1 MHHAYVG
8 AIYQS
13 SSLTEA
19 LAPIMRCSI
28 QEDEKTQSNAGL
40 MQSMVSQ
47 MHIGASNVTNKTLT
61 DSQPANFYIALSTH
75 KNSKMGQ
82 YSISS
87 PPLFFLPSLSQCHPT
102 GKSNYNL
109 VYFPFIIEISKC
121 KCKIGE
127 NKQDNFL

>member
-28 QEDEKTQSNAGL
+28 QGDKESQSNAGL

-47 MHIGASNVTNKTLT
+47 IHIGASNVTNNVNAK
-61 DSQPANFYIALSTH
+61 
-75 KNSKMGQ
+75 
-82 YSISS
+82 
-87 PPLFFLPSLSQCHPT
+87 
-102 GKSNYNL
+102 
-109 VYFPFIIEISKC
+109 
-121 KCKIGE
+121 
-127 NKQDNFL
+127 